1 MREIEMTG
9 YRNALPQLGEEIFLT
24 DGGLET
30 TLIFHNGIDLPHFAS
45 FVLLDDEDG
54 VAALRDYYCCY
65 LDIASD
71 AGAGFILETPTW
83 RASADWGERLGYDAG
98 QLAKFNRYS
107 VQLLEELRQHYS
119 TCSGPIV
126 ISGNVG
132 PRGDGYQVNDRM
144 SAGEAEQYHGVQ
156 IETFAATNA
165 DMICAITLNYADEA
179 IGIVNAAAARGIPSA
194 IGFTTETDGRLPS
207 GQTLGAA
214 IEQVD
219 AATDG
224 AAAYFMV
231 NCAHTEHFDDA
242 LRTDEAWTTRIRGIR
257 ANASRMSHAEL
268 DAAEEL
274 DDGDPVEFGRLYQA
288 LRERFSH
295 ISVLGGCCGT
305 DHRHINAVRSSV
317 CPATK

>member
-1 MREIEMTG
+1 MAT
-9 YRNALPQLGEEIFLT
+9 YRDALPQLGQGVFLT

-30 TLIFHNGIDLPHFAS
+30 TLIYHDDLDLPHFAS
-45 FVLLDDEDG
+45 FVLLDEEDG
-54 VAALRDYYCCY
+54 VAVLSDYYSRY

-71 AGAGFILETPTW
+71 AGCGFVLETPTW
-83 RASADWGERLGYDAG
+83 RANADWGERLGYDT
-98 QLAKFNRYS
+98 QRLADVNRRS
-107 VQLLEELRQHYS
+107 VQFLEPLRQRYAD
-119 TCSGPIV
+119 TAGPIV
-126 ISGNVG
+126 ISGNIG
-132 PRGDGYQVNDRM
+132 PRGDGYRADVRM
-144 SAGEAEQYHGVQ
+144 SSADAEAYHGAQV
-156 IETFAATNA
+156 ETFADTAA
-165 DMICAITLNYADEA
+165 DMVCAITLTYAEEA
-179 IGIVNAAAARGIPSA
+179 IGIVNAAVARGMPSA

-242 LRTDEAWTTRIRGIR
+242 LRTDEAWTTRIRGVR

-268 DAAEEL
+268 DEAEEL

-305 DHRHINAVRSSV
+305 DHRHINEVRSSV